1 MSPLAKYS
9 FPMSPPHF
17 EDPPQTPDPI
27 LAASA
32 NGKRFWPGST
42 TPPQSS
48 TMGGKRHSSGS
59 ALPPLESASAVGI
72 TNGLGD
78 LSLTKEFAPPPGK
91 IRRRNALPT
100 SDLFLQ
106 SRELQRLQ
114 DMSPSAGSEQP
125 PTPMNPLMTDFA
137 DLSLQKKRKVPK
149 GARMMRQQMQQRQR
163 TRATCR
169 NPEPPKEKEE
179 GMGSD
184 EESITR
190 ISLHQTLASIR
201 PMGEEILP
209 VTLFEQFR
217 ESQERHS
224 RAMVLYRPPT
234 NLVEKMLGG
243 GGGAGG
249 RGEPD
254 GKEEGRD
261 GSPDKADAAGGAGSS
276 DENSSGSASS
286 DKDKDVDMS

>member
-1 MSPLAKYS
+1 MDCTRNELG
-9 FPMSPPHF
+9 FP
-17 EDPPQTPDPI
+17 
-27 LAASA
+27 
-32 NGKRFWPGST
+32 
-42 TPPQSS
+42 
-48 TMGGKRHSSGS
+48 
-59 ALPPLESASAVGI
+59 
-72 TNGLGD
+72 
-78 LSLTKEFAPPPGK
+78 SL
-91 IRRRNALPT
+91 
-100 SDLFLQ
+100 
-106 SRELQRLQ
+106 
-114 DMSPSAGSEQP
+114 
-125 PTPMNPLMTDFA
+125 
-137 DLSLQKKRKVPK
+137 
-149 GARMMRQQMQQRQR
+149 
-163 TRATCR
+163 
-169 NPEPPKEKEE
+169 
-179 GMGSD
+179 
-184 EESITR
+184 
-190 ISLHQTLASIR
+190 QTLASIR